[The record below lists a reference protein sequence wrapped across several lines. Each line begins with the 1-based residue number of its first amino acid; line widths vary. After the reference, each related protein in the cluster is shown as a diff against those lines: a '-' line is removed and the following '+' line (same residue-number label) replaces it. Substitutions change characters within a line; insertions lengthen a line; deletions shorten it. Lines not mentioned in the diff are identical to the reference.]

1 MEKIDPNEARI
12 LLQEV
17 FRNFDKNGD
26 GSIDLK
32 EASLVLKEI
41 GEDVTQAQLEEFFH
55 SIDQNHD
62 GKISFEELFIWF
74 TSSKGTN
81 LPFHQSLK
89 LKMLNLLKK
98 TRKELQ
104 KLSES
109 FKDED
114 FGQDTHSLKINIGNV
129 VEAKTKL
136 ELQVYLGLESDQK
149 FESFAKNLDIN
160 ENAAIII
167 QFKSTHPEEA
177 QGDILTIL
185 NEGKEMAKEMLPP
198 IVDFNEIKLSA
209 AVDGENLN
217 IGLKYNNPL
226 IEDVA
231 EQYRS
236 LLSTMIPDEF
246 NASLAFDISLAK
258 DIDDLFTAELAG
270 ANAQGKNIFLHLLEG
285 TSISLEAKLTGQLLK
300 ALRNQYLGSLEW
312 NKLPPQIK
320 SIIPLLLLKGSK
332 VNLNFDSGD
341 RSLFGSI
348 VGNQDFSFRNG
359 VQNLKK
365 MSIEQYV
372 MLIPEIANFV
382 TTAYEKLKADFTI
395 ALKGPRTLVTLHF
408 KTSGVDKI
416 WDYLTKH

>member
-341 RSLFGSI
+341 TSLFGSI